1 MGVGAGV
8 VVGVK
13 KRGWGVGWGWGLDC
27 SWELKTSPSSGNNMK
42 ESMDNS
48 PVFHVFQG
56 ERAGRG
62 GHSI

>member
-13 KRGWGVGWGWGLDC
+13 KRGLGGGGLGC

-56 ERAGRG
+56 ERG
-62 GHSI
+62 GVRKI

>member
-13 KRGWGVGWGWGLDC
+13 KRGWGEGVGC

-56 ERAGRG
+56 DWGSTKKLMNFR
-62 GHSI
+62 